1 MKGFTLIELMIVVAI
16 IAIIAAIAIPNL
28 LESKKT
34 ANENAAIATMR
45 SLTSAQ
51 EVYAAKWGQYGTT
64 TQLGPKPTGQGL
76 IDGHMATMTENAATA
91 GTDMKKS
98 GYYFAMK
105 VAAAGASWC
114 AIASPAGWGTTGER
128 AFMIQADGTIKYAVL
143 PAAMNTWVVTNY
155 PKYLGE

>member
-34 ANENAAIATMR
+34 ANENAAVATLR

-51 EVYAAKWGQYGTT
+51 EVYAAKWGRYGTT

-76 IDGHMATMTENAATA
+76 IDGHMASMDATVTTMS
-91 GTDMKKS
+91 KS
-98 GYYFAMK
+98 GYYFSFICVDPWAT
-105 VAAAGASWC
+105 WC
-114 AIASPAGWGTTGER
+114 AFACPTGWATTGEKNYV
-128 AFMIQADGTIKYAVL
+128 ISADGTIRW
-143 PAAMNTWVVTNY
+143 NTTDSGHAWPGDVSGW
-155 PKYLGE
+155 KYLGET